1 MVCIE
6 HIEVYPSPGLKVS
19 SLTLQGFVSKEE
31 YERHMDALQQTCA
44 AESLDSSILMRI
56 NTEEKT

>member
-19 SLTLQGFVSKEE
+19 SLTLQGFVSEEE
-31 YERHMDALQQTCA
+31 YERHLDALQQTC